1 MFRLILLSAFLFFLS
16 VPQNFVIIGRV
27 RDQAGQAV
35 TNVRATLLDD
45 SYGQIRTVFLDA
57 GGGFRFPGISSGVYH
72 VRIETGSTI
81 YEEQTLR
88 VELQTLR
95 IRGGGNEP
103 ILLDF
108 TLKPKRDQPSPV
120 RQIVFA
126 QEVPNVAREE
136 FERGAAHLRG
146 NKVEMGYAA
155 LKKAIEIFP
164 DYFDA
169 LELLGTEYVK
179 RGELEP
185 ALPILMR
192 AATVNRR
199 AAKSFYAI
207 GVAYLKLNRLAEA
220 VEWLKKSA
228 GLDPANPNVHMM
240 LGLAYGN
247 SNEYASAETA
257 FLKALQTGGRL
268 MAEAH
273 FYLAGIYNKQERY
286 TEAVARLELYLKEAQ
301 DIKDR
306 NVVKSMIEKM
316 KKRKKLRRRID
327 L

>member
-1 MFRLILLSAFLFFLS
+1 MLRLILLNALLLFLPM
-16 VPQNFVIIGRV
+16 PQNFVIIGRV

-45 SYGQIRTVFLDA
+45 SYGQIRTSFLDA
-57 GGGFRFPGISSGVYH
+57 GGGFRFPGLSSGVYH

-81 YEEQTLR
+81 YEEQTQR

-103 ILLDF
+103 ILIDF
-108 TLKPKRDQPSPV
+108 TLKPKQNQPSPV
-120 RQIVFA
+120 RQIIFA
-126 QEVPNVAREE
+126 QEVPTAAREE

-164 DYFDA
+164 NYFDA
-169 LELLGTEYVK
+169 LELLGSEYVK

-185 ALPILMR
+185 ALPVLMR
-192 AATVNRR
+192 AVTVNRR
-199 AAKSFYAI
+199 ASKSLYAI
-207 GVAYLKLNRLAEA
+207 GVAYLKLNRLTDA

-228 GLDPANPNVHMM
+228 EADPVNPNVHMM

-247 SNEYASAETA
+247 NNEYASAETA
-257 FLKALQTGGRL
+257 FLKALQTGGKL

-273 FYLAGIYNKQERY
+273 FYLAGIYNKQGRY
-286 TEAVARLELYLKEAQ
+286 SDAVSRLERYLKEAQ

-306 NVVKSMIEKM
+306 NTVKNMIENM
-316 KKRKKLRRRID
+316 KEKEKARTKN
-327 L
+327 